1 MMGIPSTEITNSQ
14 PLMMLNGYNS
24 IATTKFTITAV
35 VNAEMKL
42 YPLNVKDNNITTNIA
57 IMIKAPII

>member
-14 PLMMLNGYNS
+14 PLMMLNGYNN